1 MADAWMKFYTSDW
14 RADPRLKMC
23 SAAARGVWIEMIC
36 LMHEAAPY
44 GHLLI
49 HGQSP
54 NEAQLASLT
63 GIPSAELPDMIAEL
77 ERMGVFSRTKEG
89 VIYSRKLVRMS
100 STSAK
105 ARKNGKLGGNP
116 SLGKER
122 GNQQS
127 LNLPLKGDVKT
138 QKPEARYQKEE
149 VGKPTS
155 WRFDEFWA
163 AWPNKVS
170 KQAAEDAWRKLSE
183 KDREDAFL
191 SVSTWFPAWRD
202 QHPQA
207 SPLHAA
213 TYLNKRRWLDQFQ
226 PKEIPHGNGNR
237 ISPTPEGGKRPDPA
251 LEQIARL
258 ARLGAAS
265 GNGRGG
271 TGGAGEEDGS
281 LWLGSRPQ

>member
-1 MADAWMKFYTSDW
+1 MADPWMKFYTSDW

-23 SAAARGVWIEMIC
+23 SASARGVWIEMIC
-36 LMHEAAPY
+36 LMHEATPY

-63 GIPSAELPDMIAEL
+63 GIPSADLPDMIAEL
-77 ERMGVFSRTKEG
+77 ERMGVFSRTREG
-89 VIYSRKLVRMS
+89 VIYSRKLVRMA

-116 SLGKER
+116 TLGKER
-122 GNQQS
+122 ENQPS
-127 LNLPLKGDVKT
+127 LNLDLNGDVKT

-155 WRFDEFWA
+155 WRFEEFWA

-183 KDREDAFL
+183 KDRADAFL
-191 SVSTWFPAWRD
+191 SVPTWFPAWRE

-226 PKEIPHGNGNR
+226 PKETPHGNGNSKGER
-237 ISPTPEGGKRPDPA
+237 RLQSWLAGSAVAPGVDSWPDTDASQP
-251 LEQIARL
+251 LL
-258 ARLGAAS
+258 AR
-265 GNGRGG
+265 R
-271 TGGAGEEDGS
+271 
-281 LWLGSRPQ
+281 

>member
-1 MADAWMKFYTSDW
+1 MADPWMKFYTSDW

-36 LMHEAAPY
+36 LMHEATPY

-63 GIPSAELPDMIAEL
+63 GIPSADLPDMIAEL
-77 ERMGVFSRTKEG
+77 ERMGVFSRTREG
-89 VIYSRKLVRMS
+89 VVYSRKLVRMA

-116 SLGKER
+116 TLGKER
-122 GNQQS
+122 GNQPP
-127 LNLPLKGDVKT
+127 LNLDLKGDVKA

-183 KDREDAFL
+183 NDRADAFL
-191 SVSTWFPAWRD
+191 SVPTWFPAWRE

-226 PKEIPHGNGNR
+226 PKETAYGKPTNR
-237 ISPTPEGGKRPDPA
+237 RDATQGTQRPDPA

-258 ARLGAAS
+258 AGLGATP
-265 GNGRGG
+265 GDGRGG
-271 TGGAGEEDGS
+271 TGGFGEEDGP
-281 LWLGSRPQ
+281 LRMGARPQ